1 MVQVGI
7 QSQNLSGMLLM
18 LTASMELMLKGGCT
32 LSEAIGLLE
41 QLEEGT
47 SAGEELAQWQA
58 EHSSGQARFSDFAKP
73 GRVFPPLFIWLVANT
88 GENLAEGFK
97 RAAEIYHGRAMHRT
111 EMLLYVAL
119 PLSILGLGIMITFQM
134 YSIVLVFVRIITVL
148 GTTG

>member
-97 RAAEIYHGRAMHRT
+97 RAAEIYHGRALHRM

-119 PLSILGLGIMITFQM
+119 PLSILRLGIMITFQM